1 MIDDLFV
8 RWEKSIKKILEVLY
22 PSNHS
27 SIQIITSLDQMDSS
41 ITAPHMLIL
50 FASLLEKFVN
60 TLPYD
65 LTHTHVIVLNDSL
78 VHAFPHPLTP
88 QLFHSTFDLPNN
100 IVSIAQLVVPL
111 SQHSSR
117 QTHQKDTG
125 EGGEVH
131 LPIELHTVP
140 FASWQVHLRDSLID
154 AIEEK
159 LSEDPSPS
167 DILHSMYLLH
177 RQLELGVEDW
187 SPVHTCFLPPIK

>member
-1 MIDDLFV
+1 MIM
-8 RWEKSIKKILEVLY
+8 KVLY

-27 SIQIITSLDQMDSS
+27 SVQIITSLDQNKTL
-41 ITAPHMLIL
+41 ITSPHTLIV
-50 FASLLEKFVN
+50 FASLLENSVN

-65 LTHTHVIVLNDSL
+65 LTHTHIIVVNDTL
-78 VHAFPHPLTP
+78 LHAFPHTLTP

-100 IVSIAQLVVPL
+100 IISVAQLVVPL

-117 QTHQKDTG
+117 QTHQKDAG

-140 FASWQVHLRDSLID
+140 LASWQIHLRDNLID

-159 LSEDPSPS
+159 LSEDPSPT
-167 DILHSMYLLH
+167 DTLHSMYLLH

-187 SPVHTCFLPPIK
+187 SPIHSCSLPPIQ